1 MNVWVQ
7 SNCNLWT
14 CSGPGCFVMIE
25 VVSDILHLMLCVATA
40 MTDIYACA
48 ENTPVMT
55 TFMHAD
61 AEYEI

>member
-1 MNVWVQ
+1 
-7 SNCNLWT
+7 
-14 CSGPGCFVMIE
+14 MI
-25 VVSDILHLMLCVATA
+25 SLHLMLCVATA

-61 AEYEI
+61 AAYEIRYCIYTVVPVHHRTV